1 MFCVLFV
8 NKLSFY
14 SSLVCFE
21 KKTTLQNNVVF
32 QCGTYK
38 KFISTLAD
46 IFDSDLLEYK
56 LS

>member
-21 KKTTLQNNVVF
+21 KKNTLQNNVVF
-32 QCGTYK
+32 QCGTYRI
-38 KFISTLAD
+38 FIGTLAD